1 MVKASVFISFDS
13 LRTLNSQEA
22 GTDTES
28 GLGKSTP
35 DYLVNW
41 KRERPEGGGLEGIG
55 HYGARNTKTGPRA
68 VAFHD
73 KGATPC
79 INARAAK
86 ARNSDARFFR
96 EAESQQG
103 DVSANGSASQQAAM
117 ALIPQGI
124 DMAVPLHENAGAQSI
139 REVQMSILN
148 TNLTVLRFGG
158 LALFGA
164 SRLSTPK
171 RRIVTFLGGILM
183 AYIPWIIGL
192 TRRREVLQMAEI
204 TGHDRR
210 FLAAC
215 CMEMW
220 EWLDVEGVTDEALHR
235 NVTGVTLTALRMIVD
250 VAGFVDAMIA
260 VGWIKQGPS
269 CDHFIFPSVKE
280 HGLSSSKERSSNAE
294 RQARFRE
301 KQKNRNAKS
310 VTFGVTSNVTSNGIR
325 GEERR
330 IKKSKGE
337 TPIPLEVPPSLQIS
351 GFPEDLGGMAGPP
364 EGDSK
369 TVAADFRREDSRQA
383 G

>member
-1 MVKASVFISFDS
+1 M
-13 LRTLNSQEA
+13 
-22 GTDTES
+22 
-28 GLGKSTP
+28 
-35 DYLVNW
+35 
-41 KRERPEGGGLEGIG
+41 
-55 HYGARNTKTGPRA
+55 
-68 VAFHD
+68 
-73 KGATPC
+73 
-79 INARAAK
+79 
-86 ARNSDARFFR
+86 
-96 EAESQQG
+96 
-103 DVSANGSASQQAAM
+103 
-117 ALIPQGI
+117 IPQGI

-148 TNLTVLRFGG
+148 ANLTVLRFGG

-269 CDHFIFPSVKE
+269 CDHFIFPAVKE
-280 HGLSSSKERSSNAE
+280 HVLSSSKERSSNAE

-310 VTFGVTSNVTSNGIR
+310 VTSGVTSNVTSNGIR

-337 TPIPLEVPPSLQIS
+337 TPIPLEVPPSLQSQSFLKTWEEWQAHRKEIRKPLRPTS
-351 GFPEDLGGMAGPP
+351 AGKTLAKLAEWGPERSIAAINHSIEKGWQGIFEPHENGAAKVAHDNKIP
-364 EGDSK
+364 EEW
-369 TVAADFRREDSRQA
+369 TREEE
-383 G
+383 